1 MSSSESPAG
10 RGAQG
15 MRLRRLTA
23 VVLLLGAAVVAG
35 CGFHLQGAVRL
46 PEGSRKVCMVTADE
60 LSPFAVELRRALAA
74 SGAQLMP
81 STAGADTVIRV
92 LRDRVDR
99 RVLSVSARNTP
110 REFEIIYVLEYAIDQ
125 AGKELWPAQEL
136 ELRRNFSFE
145 ESQLLAKDREEEILR
160 QAMARDLAD
169 LVLRRL
175 ESTPRVKNKSAPTP

>member
-1 MSSSESPAG
+1 MSSSEPHAG
-10 RGAQG
+10 GRH
-15 MRLRRLTA
+15 RPVLLRWLTA
-23 VVLLLGAAVVAG
+23 VALLMGAAIIGG
-35 CGFHLQGAVRL
+35 CGFHMQGAMRL
-46 PEGSRKVCMVTADE
+46 PEGSRKVCMVTSDE
-60 LSPFAVELRRALAA
+60 LSPFAVELRRALVA
-74 SGAQLMP
+74 SGAQLTP
-81 STAGADTVIRV
+81 SAAGADTVIRV

-110 REFEIIYVLEYAIDQ
+110 REFEIVYVLEYAIDQ
-125 AGKELWPAQEL
+125 AGKELWPAQQL

-175 ESTPRVKNKSAPTP
+175 ESTPRAKSKASLSP